1 MPEKSPQK
9 SEISPK
15 SPQIGRKMSENASK
29 SPQIDRKTAE
39 NGPKTAE
46 NGQKM
51 AENGEKV
58 IKTSENGPVWLG
70 HLILP
75 CENIDETGNFYNMAF
90 SRGFCDHLLI
100 FFGVF
105 MVKIGIFMIFF
116 FDY

>member
-90 SRGFCDHLLI
+90 SRGFCDFLLI
-100 FFGVF
+100 FWGFYGKNWYF
-105 MVKIGIFMIFF
+105 YGKFF
-116 FDY
+116 F